1 MSGSEPVVI
10 TPRAAWVLLAH
21 LDAKRLRRTFRA
33 DDEVYPVL
41 TALGLSAVAYEEG
54 SGDAADG
61 MIIAGP
67 GESGNHECV
76 NVGEAAKRSG
86 WSPRTI
92 RAAIERGDL
101 RAHRSGGYCIHSMDL
116 AAWLFRQAQR
126 ERRKKEKA
134 AA

>member
-1 MSGSEPVVI
+1 MSERPVIV
-10 TPRAAWVLLAH
+10 TPRVASVLIRNLDARRLRVAFRADSGVYSVLLA
-21 LDAKRLRRTFRA
+21 
-33 DDEVYPVL
+33 
-41 TALGLSAVAYEEG
+41 LGTLAVAYEED
-54 SGDAADG
+54 SGDAAG
-61 MIIAGP
+61 GIVIAKP
-67 GESGNHECV
+67 GGSGNHECV

-101 RAHRSGGYCIHSMDL
+101 RAHKSGGYCIHSMDL
-116 AAWLFRQAQR
+116 ATWLFRQAQR